1 MKLLSLFTGIGA
13 FEKALEKLDIKYDL
27 VGFSEIDKYAIKSY
41 CAIHNVDPELNFG
54 DVRELTFQDIEGKVD
69 LLTWGFPC
77 QDISV
82 AGKMAGIKEG
92 TRSGLYYE
100 GLRILKEVQ
109 PKYSIIENVKN
120 LTSKKFKDS
129 FEQILKDLENAGY
142 NNYWKVLNAK
152 NYGVPQNRERV
163 FIVSIRKDIDKGIF
177 EFPAPYD
184 NGIRL
189 KDVLEDSVDEKYFLS
204 EKMIQGFI
212 ANNQNYN
219 IEENQNTIRVG
230 EVTPNSQAGQVYST
244 DGISPTIIAGTHGYA
259 NGNIIEA
266 GNLHNKGW
274 YNSSNIVYSKRGI
287 APTLTAMQ
295 GGNIKPKVMVE
306 RIGGIFDKDNH
317 RHQAGSIYNRE
328 GIAPPLDT
336 MQGGYRQPMV
346 NVINGTKKG
355 YDTAMP
361 GDSINMTFPR
371 SKTKRGRVGHG
382 VAQTLDTSCSQATI
396 TDYRIRKLTPK
407 ECWRLMGFSDT
418 DFEKARATG
427 NSDTQLYKQAG
438 NSIVVNVL
446 EEIIKKLL
454 NNEAKHIVS
463 FSGGKDSTA
472 MLLKMIERR
481 MPIDEI
487 IYCDTGMEFPEM
499 YEHINKV
506 EKYINR
512 PITRLKAKNDFE
524 YLMFKHIK
532 TKGKNKG
539 KQGYSWPGTKIR
551 WCTSKLK
558 VDVINKYLSKYKN
571 KEIVEYIGIAA
582 DEISRKKDKK
592 YPLIEFNMTEKDCLE
607 YCYSKGFYWDG
618 LYEKFKRLSCWC
630 CPLKSLK
637 ELRILRKEYPEL
649 WKKLIEMDNKT
660 YRKFR
665 PDYSVQELDNKFA
678 KEDHKC

>member
-82 AGKMAGIKEG
+82 AGKMAGIKQG
-92 TRSGLYYE
+92 TRSGLYFE
-100 GLRILKEVQ
+100 GLRILKEVK

-129 FEQILKDLENAGY
+129 FEQILKDLENTGY

-212 ANNQNYN
+212 ANNQ
-219 IEENQNTIRVG
+219 
-230 EVTPNSQAGQVYST
+230 AGQVYST
-244 DGISPTIIAGTHGYA
+244 DGISSTIIAGTHKYA

-396 TDYRIRKLTPK
+396 TDCRIRKLTPK
-407 ECWRLMGFSDT
+407 ECWRLMGFNDT
-418 DFEKARATG
+418 DFEKAKATG

-454 NNEAKHIVS
+454 N
-463 FSGGKDSTA
+463 
-472 MLLKMIERR
+472 
-481 MPIDEI
+481 DE
-487 IYCDTGMEFPEM
+487 MQ
-499 YEHINKV
+499 KV
-506 EKYINR
+506 
-512 PITRLKAKNDFE
+512 
-524 YLMFKHIK
+524 
-532 TKGKNKG
+532 
-539 KQGYSWPGTKIR
+539 
-551 WCTSKLK
+551 
-558 VDVINKYLSKYKN
+558 
-571 KEIVEYIGIAA
+571 
-582 DEISRKKDKK
+582 
-592 YPLIEFNMTEKDCLE
+592 
-607 YCYSKGFYWDG
+607 
-618 LYEKFKRLSCWC
+618 
-630 CPLKSLK
+630 
-637 ELRILRKEYPEL
+637 
-649 WKKLIEMDNKT
+649 
-660 YRKFR
+660 
-665 PDYSVQELDNKFA
+665 DNKFA